1 MDSQKL
7 PIIVGTILAVWLCLL
22 ITAVIVRDRNC
33 NVNMSGNI
41 PHLQRLA
48 NILFCL
54 ENIKGAVADGSD
66 VIAEEI

>member
-1 MDSQKL
+1 MGNQKL
-7 PIIVGTILAVWLCLL
+7 HIVIGMILAVWLCLL
-22 ITAVIVRDRNC
+22 VAAVIVRDRNC

-54 ENIKGAVADGSD
+54 ENIKGAVANGSD